1 MNEPACEKYQDSLLG
16 LIENALEPSAEADL
30 REHLDRCPACADEYR
45 WLRAA
50 CADLEALGDEWR
62 RQAPPVDLLDGVM
75 EMVGRIKEVRP
86 RPIHAAPAPLP
97 HRFHWIRWGGLAGAL
112 AAALLLVWATV
123 FSPDGPSAPGPQAG
137 SESDRRHAMDTNRPA
152 RLAAKTPSRSSQIA
166 MADLQKILDPM
177 RTPSSQDTEDKPSA
191 SPKME
196 EAKTPSL
203 HELLEL
209 RKQAIDS
216 PDARTRLSLW
226 ATLADA
232 AARELAKDAGVPI
245 DAKVGLAGL
254 LPPNEAESVLL
265 AAIESFPD
273 DPYLRKE
280 LAEIYSTQPGGEAK
294 ALAQWQEL
302 SRLDPDNAYASFKIA
317 SNMFT
322 QGDVD
327 AARLALEHARALERL
342 DAYTRNAAKYYERAL
357 EAAGTESGAAAAAAA
372 LSAGTSEYAHLLE
385 LGNELLQT
393 GRNIEQQ
400 GDGDLALFIYD
411 TVQNLGAMA
420 VRNAL
425 FSAEWLA
432 GLDIQSA
439 AITMEGETAA
449 AQSSPDT
456 LADLA
461 RQMQDLVA
469 SYNELAAYYRSI
481 DAFFSGD
488 ITDALFLLFA
498 NLILQNGDLNVLQL
512 LPRQ

>member
-1 MNEPACEKYQDSLLG
+1 VNEPACEKYQNRLLG
-16 LIENALEPSAEADL
+16 LIENAIDPAAEADL
-30 REHLDRCPACADEYR
+30 REHLEHCPDCAGDYR
-45 WLRAA
+45 WLRAV
-50 CADLEALGDEWR
+50 CADLETLGDEWR
-62 RQAPPVDLLDGVM
+62 RQAPPVDLLDDVM
-75 EMVGRIKEVRP
+75 EMVARVKEVRP
-86 RPIHAAPAPLP
+86 CPVPAAPVRRSIP
-97 HRFHWIRWGGLAGAL
+97 WMRWSGFAGAL
-112 AAALLLVWATV
+112 AAALLLIWVAV
-123 FSPDGPSAPGPQAG
+123 FPTGGPSAPGPRAERENG
-137 SESDRRHAMDTNRPA
+137 RRRAMDMNRPA

-166 MADLQKILDPM
+166 MADLKKILDPM
-177 RTPSSQDTEDKPSA
+177 RTPPSHDTESA
-191 SPKME
+191 PETSPVME

-226 ATLADA
+226 ATLANA
-232 AARELAKDAGVPI
+232 TARELAKDAGIPI
-245 DAKVGLAGL
+245 EAKVGLAGL
-254 LPPNEAESVLL
+254 LPADEAESVLL

-280 LAEIYSTQPGGEAK
+280 LAEMYSAQPGSEAK

-302 SRLDPDNAYASFKIA
+302 SRLDPDNAYASFKMA

-327 AARLALEHARALERL
+327 AARLAIEHARALERL

-372 LSAGTSEYAHLLE
+372 LSAGTGEYAQLVE

-400 GDGDLALFIYD
+400 GDNDLALFIYD
-411 TVQNLGAMA
+411 AVQNLGAMA

-439 AITMEGETAA
+439 AITVEGETPA
-449 AQSSPDT
+449 AQTSPDT
-456 LADLA
+456 LAGLA
-461 RQMQDLVA
+461 QQMQDLVA
-469 SYNELAAYYRSI
+469 SYNELAAYYRTI

-488 ITDALFLLFA
+488 VTDALFLLFA